1 MPNWERKP
9 IFILGL
15 SGGLET
21 SAAFTGAGFTAG
33 EVGFFV
39 QSTLANTGA
48 AFTLATENPF
58 FVAQKASASDRL
70 SIRSFPIDANTI
82 TRIVKKTY
90 SAPVAQVWTIGFDG
104 SDTAKSLSYDCDAD
118 YGFKLIAY
126 SPYIRKFYN
135 NLGLTQSTVIHTEC
149 CDDCEGCSTSDCW
162 LETAKFVKAFNET
175 NQASIPARFVFAE
188 MLLDG
193 SASDVGTGLAT
204 TTAVLTQGSKIVT
217 FAGAVTIATGAY
229 IRIAADNV
237 VDTTDSDPVFKVAVG
252 VTAGTQITLDTPW
265 HRASIA
271 ALTVTAT
278 VSTSAM
284 SIVTTSAVTACGIQF
299 TGRFLDAYS
308 GCCCFP
314 PYPFDFEGVTFEIT
328 RDAAQSFPCDF
339 DSSQLTA
346 FFAGRGTSKEMLYLE
361 MDAKGYT
368 DQRQWFLDCAA
379 NLGYFSSVVSTD
391 TYDLYMI
398 ESSRTFPTTSMG
410 GQLAYTPAITWI
422 AATNATPG
430 TPGSTTATN
439 LDTILASVAAAAG
452 ISVTT

>member
-58 FVAQKASASDRL
+58 FVAQKASASDRF

-193 SASDVGTGLAT
+193 SASDIGTGLAT

-217 FAGAVTIATGAY
+217 FAGNVTIATGAY

-252 VTAGTQITLDTPW
+252 VTTGTQITLDTPW

-278 VSTSAM
+278 VSTSSM
-284 SIVTTSAVTACGIQF
+284 SIVDTTAVTACGIQF

-339 DSSQLTA
+339 DSSELTA
-346 FFAGRGTSKEMLYLE
+346 FFPGRGTSKEMLYLE

>member
-278 VSTSAM
+278 VSTSSM
-284 SIVTTSAVTACGIQF
+284 SIVDTTAVTACGIQF

-379 NLGYFSSVVSTD
+379 NLGYFTSVVSTD
-391 TYDLYMI
+391 TYDLYTI

-410 GQLAYTPAITWI
+410 GQLAYTPAITYI
-422 AATNATPG
+422 ASPASSTMSTNM
-430 TPGSTTATN
+430 
-439 LDTILASVAAAAG
+439 DTILASIAAAAG

>member
-379 NLGYFSSVVSTD
+379 NLGYFTSVVSTD
-391 TYDLYMI
+391 TYDLYTI

-410 GQLAYTPAITWI
+410 GQLAYTPAITYI
-422 AATNATPG
+422 ASPASSTMSTNM
-430 TPGSTTATN
+430 
-439 LDTILASVAAAAG
+439 DTILASIAAAAG